1 MKIERIEIN
10 NFKTFQNAIFNKL
23 GQMCVIVGPNGSG
36 KTSFFDVFG
45 FLKDSLIHNVTVALN
60 RRGGFNEVISRNSKK
75 KNISFEIK
83 FREPSGK
90 LATYKLE
97 IGYYKG
103 KAIVER
109 EILKFRRG
117 NKGQPWHFLDF
128 SKGKGT
134 AITNEDDY
142 NGLKH
147 VEMKREDQKLDSPD
161 ILAIKGLGQFSRFK
175 VVNLFRKMIENW
187 HVSDFHITAA
197 RSIQDD
203 GYAEHLSEQGENLPL
218 VAKYIYENHREKF
231 DEILVKMSERVPG
244 VKQVEAK
251 PTEDGRIVLKFKDG
265 SFKDPF
271 VARYVSDG
279 TIKMFAY
286 LVLLYD
292 PNPHNLLCVEEPEN
306 QLYPQLMAEL
316 SEEFRDYANR
326 GGQIFVTTHSPD
338 FLNGIELDEIYWLE
352 KINGYS
358 KVHKAS
364 EHEELV
370 SLINGGDKP
379 GILWKQKLFKG
390 ANI

>member
-1 MKIERIEIN
+1 
-10 NFKTFQNAIFNKL
+10 
-23 GQMCVIVGPNGSG
+23 
-36 KTSFFDVFG
+36 
-45 FLKDSLIHNVTVALN
+45 
-60 RRGGFNEVISRNSKK
+60 
-75 KNISFEIK
+75 
-83 FREPSGK
+83 
-90 LATYKLE
+90 
-97 IGYYKG
+97 
-103 KAIVER
+103 
-109 EILKFRRG
+109 
-117 NKGQPWHFLDF
+117 
-128 SKGKGT
+128 
-134 AITNEDDY
+134 
-142 NGLKH
+142 
-147 VEMKREDQKLDSPD
+147 
-161 ILAIKGLGQFSRFK
+161 
-175 VVNLFRKMIENW
+175 MIENW

-271 VARYVSDG
+271 IARYVSDG

-286 LVLLYD
+286 LILLYD

-306 QLYPQLMAEL
+306 QLYPQLMVEL

-352 KINGYS
+352 KVNGYS

-370 SLINGGDKP
+370 KLINEGDKP